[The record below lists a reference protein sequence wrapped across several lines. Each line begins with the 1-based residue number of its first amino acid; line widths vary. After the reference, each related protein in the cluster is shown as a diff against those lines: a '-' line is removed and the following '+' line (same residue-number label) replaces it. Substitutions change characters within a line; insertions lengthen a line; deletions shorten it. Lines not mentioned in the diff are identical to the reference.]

1 MGTADAI
8 LDLVS
13 SGTTLRENNLKQIDG
28 GLVLESQVRF
38 RFPINFLF
46 SLYFMTHLRIEGHLM
61 DFLQGVLVA
70 NKQALLQRP
79 TALEITHE
87 ILERLEAHLRA
98 EGQFTVTL
106 SNEYIPRCILVQII

>member
-1 MGTADAI
+1 
-8 LDLVS
+8 
-13 SGTTLRENNLKQIDG
+13 
-28 GLVLESQVRF
+28 
-38 RFPINFLF
+38 
-46 SLYFMTHLRIEGHLM
+46 M

-79 TALEITHE
+79 AALEITHE

-106 SNEYIPRCILVQII
+106 SNEYTSEVYFGVNT

>member
-38 RFPINFLF
+38 CFPMNILFL
-46 SLYFMTHLRIEGHLM
+46 LYL
-61 DFLQGVLVA
+61 
-70 NKQALLQRP
+70 
-79 TALEITHE
+79 
-87 ILERLEAHLRA
+87 
-98 EGQFTVTL
+98 
-106 SNEYIPRCILVQII
+106 